1 MNEITTVGVDLA
13 KEVIAVCAAERS
25 GKTVFTRIFRREAFA
40 AWAVQLPPCVFGL
53 EACGAAHHWA
63 RWLASHGH
71 TPRLMAAEFVKPFR
85 KSRAAKNDRNDAE
98 AVLTAVR
105 QPNMRFVSVKSLE
118 QQACLSWH
126 RMRQGWIEER
136 TAMIN
141 RLRGLL
147 GEFGVWRGRSAAVLM
162 RALPALE
169 HDEALPLLVRRLLAE
184 ARPHLA
190 RLDEAIAGC
199 EAEIKTHIKGNPAAR
214 HLSAINGVGPLTIAA
229 TLATVTDARDFKN
242 GRQFAAWQG
251 VVPRQ
256 DSSGGHAR
264 LGRITKRGDSYLRG
278 LLTQG
283 ARSTLQAALDKEPL
297 LRTRLQT
304 WIVQLYARVGYHK
317 TLVAI
322 ANKHARM
329 IWAILAK
336 GEAYDPEA
344 WRRWTRTAPATPP
357 AMSAVTP

>member
-13 KEVIAVCAAERS
+13 KEVIAVCAADQS
-25 GKTVFTRIFRREAFA
+25 GKTVFTRVFCRDAFA
-40 AWAVQLPPCVFGL
+40 AWAVQLPPCGFGL
-53 EACGAAHHWA
+53 EACGAAHYWA

-71 TPRLMAAEFVKPFR
+71 TPRLMAAEFVLPFR

-105 QPNMRFVSVKSLE
+105 QPNMRFVAVKSVE

-126 RMRQGWIEER
+126 RLRQGFSEER
-136 TAMIN
+136 TALIN
-141 RLRGLL
+141 RVRGLL
-147 GEFGVWRGRSAAVLM
+147 GEFGVWRGRSAAVITA
-162 RALPALE
+162 ALPALE
-169 HDEALPLLVRRLLAE
+169 HDEALPLRVRRMVTE
-184 ARPHLA
+184 VRQHLT
-190 RLDEAIAGC
+190 RLDAVIAGC
-199 EAEIKTHIKGNPAAR
+199 EVEIKSHVKDNVAAQR
-214 HLSAINGVGPLTIAA
+214 LSAITGVGPLTAA
-229 TLATVTDARDFKN
+229 AVLATVTDARDFKN

-256 DSSGGHAR
+256 DSSGGKSR

-283 ARSTLQAALDKEPL
+283 ARSALQAALIKEPPR
-297 LRTRLQT
+297 RTRLQC
-304 WIVQLYARVGYHK
+304 WIVQLHARVGYHK

-329 IWAILAK
+329 MWAILAK
-336 GEAYDPEA
+336 GEAYDPDA
-344 WRRWTRTAPATPP
+344 WRRGTRTAPTSAP
-357 AMSAVTP
+357 AVSA

>member
-1 MNEITTVGVDLA
+1 VDLA
-13 KEVIAVCAAERS
+13 KEVIAVCGADRS
-25 GKTVFTRIFRREAFA
+25 GKTVFTRVFRRETFA

-63 RWLASHGH
+63 RWLTSHGH
-71 TPRLMAAEFVKPFR
+71 TPQLMAAEFVKPFR

-105 QPNMRFVSVKSLE
+105 QPNMRFVAVKSIE

-126 RMRQGWIEER
+126 RLRQGFNEER
-136 TAMIN
+136 TALIN

-147 GEFGVWRGRSAAVLM
+147 GEFGVWRGRSAEVLT
-162 RALPALE
+162 RALPVLE
-169 HDEALPLLVRRLLAE
+169 QDEALPLLVRRLLGQ

-190 RLDEAIAGC
+190 RLDEAITVC
-199 EAEIKTHIKGNPAAR
+199 EVEIKSHIKTNAAAR
-214 HLSAINGVGPLTIAA
+214 RITAITGVGPLTAA
-229 TLATVTDARDFKN
+229 AVLATVTDARDFKN

-251 VVPRQ
+251 LVPSQ
-256 DSSGGHAR
+256 DSSGQNPAGPHHQARRHLPAR
-264 LGRITKRGDSYLRG
+264 LAHPGRALG
-278 LLTQG
+278 LQVALT
-283 ARSTLQAALDKEPL
+283 KEPL
-297 LRTRLQT
+297 RRTRLQS
-304 WIVQLYARVGYHK
+304 WIVQLHARVGYHK

-336 GEAYDPEA
+336 GEAYDPDA
-344 WRRWTRTAPATPP
+344 WRRWTRTAPSTPP
-357 AMSAVTP
+357 AMCGVTP

>member
-13 KEVIAVCAAERS
+13 KEVIAVCAADRS
-25 GKTVFTRIFRREAFA
+25 GKTVFTRVFRREAFA
-40 AWAVQLPPCVFGL
+40 AWAVQLPPCGFGL
-53 EACGAAHHWA
+53 EACGAAHYWA

-71 TPRLMAAEFVKPFR
+71 TPRLMAAEFVLPFR

-105 QPNMRFVSVKSLE
+105 QPNMRFVAVKSVE

-126 RMRQGWIEER
+126 RLRQGFSEER
-136 TAMIN
+136 TALIN
-141 RLRGLL
+141 RVRGLL
-147 GEFGVWRGRSAAVLM
+147 GEFGVWRGRSAAVITA
-162 RALPALE
+162 ALPALE
-169 HDEALPLLVRRLLAE
+169 HDEALPLRVRRMVTE
-184 ARPHLA
+184 VRQHLT
-190 RLDEAIAGC
+190 RLDAVIAGC
-199 EAEIKTHIKGNPAAR
+199 EVEIKSHVKDNVAAQR
-214 HLSAINGVGPLTIAA
+214 LSAITGVGPLTAA
-229 TLATVTDARDFKN
+229 AVLATVTDARDFKN

-256 DSSGGHAR
+256 DSSGGKSR

-283 ARSTLQAALDKEPL
+283 ARSALQAALIKEPPR
-297 LRTRLQT
+297 RTRLQC
-304 WIVQLYARVGYHK
+304 WIVQLHARVGYHK

-329 IWAILAK
+329 MWAILAK
-336 GEAYDPEA
+336 GEAYDPDA
-344 WRRWTRTAPATPP
+344 WRRGTRTAPTSAP
-357 AMSAVTP
+357 AVSA